1 MSLVQKRD
9 SIQGMSTTLPAGRAR
24 AFRRRPLL
32 PTVVAAC
39 ASLASVGGQE
49 TIRIHGS
56 DTMGILNRELAAA
69 YARKEPAVKVM
80 VQSPG
85 SERGITAL
93 IGGEADIAASSR
105 PMKEPEKAKFEQKH
119 GRAPQEIVV
128 ALDGLGVYVHDN
140 NPVSQL
146 TMDQVAKILAG
157 EIRNWREVGGLN
169 QPIHIYNRDVH
180 SGTRTFV
187 QEHVLGTRKFSPLAH
202 DVSSTPLLMA
212 AVARNQNAIGYG
224 GVAYAQ
230 GAHIVK
236 LAARAGEPGVWPGRE
251 EVAAG
256 RYPLS
261 RALYFYVNPITLA
274 AEERAFLDWVLG
286 PEGREVVTFV
296 GYYPP
301 PPPGQQAK
309 PGAPTRL
316 LPDNLKQHGFE
327 FDVAVAGAGAARPD
341 QVDVSI
347 TFAAGGQAIQRMK
360 QLSVRIGDDAELPLT
375 LDASRSL
382 RFTLRRSMLGK
393 TVVHLAEGEPARDG
407 ATYTLAIADFTAGR

>member
-1 MSLVQKRD
+1 M
-9 SIQGMSTTLPAGRAR
+9 
-24 AFRRRPLL
+24 
-32 PTVVAAC
+32 C
-39 ASLASVGGQE
+39 AQE
-49 TIRIHGS
+49 TIRINGS

-69 YARKEPAVKVM
+69 YAKKQPAVKIT
-80 VQSPG
+80 VQGLG

-93 IGGEADIAASSR
+93 IAGEADIAASSR
-105 PMKEPEKAKFEQKH
+105 PMKEQEKRVFEERH
-119 GRAPQEIVV
+119 GRAPQEVVV

-146 TMDQVAKILAG
+146 TMDQLAKILAG
-157 EIRNWREVGGLN
+157 EIRNWRDVGGLN
-169 QPIHIYNRDVH
+169 QPIHIYNRDLD

-187 QEHVLGTRKFSPLAH
+187 QEHVLGSRKFSPLAH
-202 DVSSTPLLMA
+202 DVSSTTLLMA

-236 LAARAGEPGVWPGRE
+236 LAVRAGEPGVWPGRE

-286 PEGREVVTFV
+286 PDGREVVTFV

-301 PPPGQQAK
+301 PPVGKPAK
-309 PGAPTRL
+309 LGAPTRL
-316 LPDNLKQHGFE
+316 LPDNVKQHGFE
-327 FDVAVAGAGAARPD
+327 CEVAVAGAGPSKPD
-341 QVDVSI
+341 QVEVTI
-347 TFAAGGQAIQRMK
+347 TFGGNGQAIRRIK
-360 QLSVRIGDDAELPLT
+360 ALSVRIGDDVELPLA
-375 LDASRSL
+375 LDARRSL
-382 RFTLRRSMLGK
+382 KFTLRRAMLGK
-393 TVVHLAEGEPARDG
+393 TVVSLAENEGERGG
-407 ATYTLAIADFTAGR
+407 ASYSLGLADFTAAR